1 MLKQTSDAPSIL
13 HLHFTVI
20 SADSSAFAGILI
32 FFPSARNAL
41 AFWGT
46 LQCGRTVKGN
56 GKNMSQESIS
66 LVYKWMIFFLE
77 GRNQEKMVRNF
88 KCIQD
93 SVVTVVDVSE
103 GQLYFLQK
111 K

>member
-1 MLKQTSDAPSIL
+1 
-13 HLHFTVI
+13 
-20 SADSSAFAGILI
+20 
-32 FFPSARNAL
+32 
-41 AFWGT
+41 
-46 LQCGRTVKGN
+46 
-56 GKNMSQESIS
+56 MSQESIS

-93 SVVTVVDVSE
+93 SVVTVVDFSE
-103 GQLYFLQK
+103 GQLYFLRK